1 MATIKEIAKH
11 TGFSQATVS
20 RILNDDPSFSVKES
34 TRQKVLNASLEL
46 GYENVSQYQRIVI
59 PRDIA
64 ILNNVIPD
72 KGLQDAYFDE
82 LREVLTAQAKE
93 QRMNATIYDSADE
106 LIAHGGEYAGFIS
119 MGPAVLPM
127 ETLRKL
133 HEALPHGVFI
143 DINPAPNLFD
153 SVQPDLEQIVL
164 DALDA
169 LKADG
174 CRRIGFIGGG
184 GTLLGGHSYPED
196 IRHFAFC
203 NWIGRLGLEAEGLVY
218 ADGPFTVANGR
229 EQGERLIHD
238 HADDLPDAV
247 LVAADTLS
255 VGLLQA
261 FAAKGIL
268 VPRDIKVVSINNQEV
283 AKYTSPA
290 LSSFDIDKEELTH
303 AAVLMLAESLV
314 GKRTVKQHTCIS
326 SHLVARDSFVPKGP
340 GASESA

>member
-46 GYENVSQYQRIVI
+46 GYENVSQYQRIII

-64 ILNNVIPD
+64 ILNNAVPD

-119 MGPAVLPM
+119 MGPAVLPI

-133 HEALPHGVFI
+133 HKALPHGVFI

-174 CRRIGFIGGG
+174 CRRIGFIGGA
-184 GTLLGGHSYPED
+184 GTMMGEHLYPED

-203 NWIGRLGLEAEGLVY
+203 NWGSRLGLETEGMVY

-229 EQGERLIHD
+229 EQGERLIRD

-268 VPRDIKVVSINNQEV
+268 VPRDIKVVSINNQEI
-283 AKYTSPA
+283 AQYTSPA

-303 AAVLMLAESLV
+303 TAVLMLAESLV

-326 SHLVARDSFVPKGP
+326 SHLVVRESFVPKGS
-340 GASESA
+340 GASD